1 MSALLERLMPH
12 LVAAPILLPM
22 LTAAVMLFINE
33 GQRPLKSALNTGSAL
48 LGFGVAAAL
57 LYWTNTH
64 GPAVYLPGNWP
75 APFGIVLVADRL
87 SSLLLLLTST
97 IGVSAVLFA
106 SARWD
111 KAGVLFHALSQL
123 QLMGLAGA
131 FLTGDLF
138 NLFVFFEI
146 LLAASYGLLLHG
158 SGRPR
163 VGAGLH
169 YVAINLV
176 ASSLFL
182 IGASMLYGITGT
194 LNLADLSVRVA
205 QVAETD
211 RSLLHAAA
219 SILGVAF
226 LAKAAMWPLNFW
238 LVPAYSAATAPVGGI
253 FAILTKV
260 GVYAVLRTW
269 TLLFSAA
276 AGPSAEFGGPWLIA
290 AGLVTV
296 GLAAVGMMGSQR
308 LGFLAGFSVIISAGT
323 LLAAIGFG
331 QRALTGGALY
341 YLVHSTLT
349 ASALLLLIDLVDRWR
364 NAGTTPIDLAPFLTA
379 SLDEEREVNLDDDE
393 ERLVGRP
400 IPASTA
406 FLGLAFLT
414 CSLLVMGLP
423 PLSGFVGKVAMLR
436 AALGAD
442 GETVS
447 PATWAFLAALIGSGL
462 LSLVAMSRAGIRY
475 FWTAELLD
483 LPRVRMAEGVPVA
496 VLLAA
501 CVGLTVGAE
510 PVLRFT
516 QASADALLSP
526 TPYIDAVFAAQPVV
540 HELEGPGGA
549 P

>member
-33 GQRPLKSALNTGSAL
+33 GQRPLKSALSTGSAL
-48 LGFGVAAAL
+48 LGLGLAASL
-57 LYWTNTH
+57 LYWTSTH
-64 GPAVYLPGNWP
+64 GPAVYLPGNWTP
-75 APFGIVLVADRL
+75 PFGIVLVVDRL
-87 SSLLLLLTST
+87 SALMLLLTST
-97 IGVSAVLFA
+97 IGVSSVLFA

-111 KAGVLFHALSQL
+111 KAGVLFHPLSQL

-269 TLLFSAA
+269 TLLFSAS
-276 AGPSAEFGGPWLIA
+276 AGPSAEFGGPWLIG

-296 GLAAVGMMGSQR
+296 CLAAVGMMGSQR
-308 LGFLAGFSVIISAGT
+308 LGFLAGFSVIVSAGT
-323 LLAAIGFG
+323 LVAAIGFG

-341 YLVHSTLT
+341 YLVSSTLT
-349 ASALLLLIDLVDRWR
+349 ASAFLLLIDLVDRWR
-364 NAGTTPIDLAPFLTA
+364 NAGTTPVDLAPFLTA
-379 SLDEEREVNLDDDE
+379 SLDEENEVNLDDDE
-393 ERLVGRP
+393 KRLVGRP
-400 IPASTA
+400 IPAPTA
-406 FLGLAFLT
+406 FLGFAFLT

-436 AALGAD
+436 AALGED
-442 GETVS
+442 GEAVS
-447 PATWAFLAALIGSGL
+447 PAAWAFLTALIGSGL

-483 LPRVRMAEGVPVA
+483 LPKVRMAESIPVT
-496 VLLAA
+496 VMLGA

-526 TPYIDAVFAAQPVV
+526 APYIEAVFAAQPVA
-540 HELEGPGGA
+540 HAPKSPGGA